1 MRNKNYK
8 LVADGLYDES
18 NPFMGSTKKEAKPAK
33 GIVKKDIEIEEYPE
47 SMKIKYENVMPS
59 GWL

>member
-1 MRNKNYK
+1 MKNFG
-8 LVADGLYDES
+8 LVAKLMQDKNNQFMVNQEEQPAIGL
-18 NPFMGSTKKEAKPAK
+18 
-33 GIVKKDIEIEEYPE
+33 VKKDVEIEEYPE